1 MNEAF
6 AGSAIEEL
14 DGRDRVLSARGGVR
28 LLERGAKRGALC
40 AVARHSGSG
49 LTHVL
54 FRGRDIRHCL
64 ISKFSDTTGAILL
77 FPANLACKDN
87 RDLEQ

>member
-1 MNEAF
+1 
-6 AGSAIEEL
+6 
-14 DGRDRVLSARGGVR
+14 VR